1 MICTVVIVCFALN
14 KSEAATFPSKSCEW
28 WGGIVGAVLTLDLVS
43 LSSRVSSMEPVLL
56 LDFVRTSVHA
66 CDSMVPFSSGCN
78 PAVCVG
84 PVFEEIARFRM
95 HTVYIGQAALCSFCS
110 GRFECHCFVCFTM
123 ALLAQLTKDRK
134 CLTFYIFNGKKES

>member
-1 MICTVVIVCFALN
+1 MMHIFN
-14 KSEAATFPSKSCEW
+14 
-28 WGGIVGAVLTLDLVS
+28 GAEVS
-43 LSSRVSSMEPVLL
+43 TPNPCCSRVSSMVLTKS
-56 LDFVRTSVHA
+56 RRSTGSSVHA

-84 PVFEEIARFRM
+84 PVFEEIGARFRM

-123 ALLAQLTKDRK
+123 AFLAQLTKDKKKASRIYH
-134 CLTFYIFNGKKES
+134 CSHQTLPLLEPTAIFLNMKSTSKS